1 MGGRS
6 RAAAQLLSGRG
17 FKEVYNLAGGIKA
30 WQGEVAR
37 GPVEANLELISGKET
52 PAEMLTIIFG
62 MEEAMRVFY
71 ERLSREVKT
80 PDAARLFGELS
91 ELEIDH
97 KQTVYNLYRARGGEV
112 ATIEGLEERASRK
125 VMEGGLNP
133 DEILEAIEPKAST
146 VEDILSYAMMLET
159 QALDLFLR
167 FSQHS
172 ADDSTSKVLLELA
185 DQEKGHLKMLGDLME
200 KHLGDA

>member
-37 GPVEANLELISGKET
+37 GPVEANLGLISGKET

-62 MEEAMRVFY
+62 MEETMRVFY
-71 ERLSREVKT
+71 ERLSQAVT
-80 PDAARLFGELS
+80 NPDAARLFQELS
-91 ELEIDH
+91 ELEVDH
-97 KQTVYNLYRARGGEV
+97 KRAIYDLYRAHGGEV
-112 ATIEGLEERASRK
+112 ATMESLEEQASRE

-133 DEILEAIEPKAST
+133 DEILESIQPRTST

-167 FSQHS
+167 FGQHS
-172 ADDSTSKVLLELA
+172 ADDSTSSVLLELA
-185 DQEKGHLKMLGDLME
+185 DQEKSHLKMLGELME
-200 KHLGDA
+200 RQVGSA